1 MTIYYLNGGSVAA
14 SECVQT
20 WLPGVLLVQELE
32 QEVRGAV
39 SGVQTGLQSAMDLAK
54 FGLVIALPHPDKF
67 GFLVILSF
75 VVSNHQPSRGVS
87 ALGYFGQL
95 LKNMDKKI

>member
-1 MTIYYLNGGSVAA
+1 M
-14 SECVQT
+14 
-20 WLPGVLLVQELE
+20 LLVQELE

-67 GFLVILSF
+67 GILVILSF
-75 VVSNHQPSRGVS
+75 VVSTPLSRGVS
-87 ALGYFGQL
+87 ALGHFGQL
-95 LKNMDKKI
+95 LKYYSTF

>member
-1 MTIYYLNGGSVAA
+1 M
-14 SECVQT
+14 
-20 WLPGVLLVQELE
+20 LLVQELE

-67 GFLVILSF
+67 GILVILSF
-75 VVSNHQPSRGVS
+75 VVSTHAVTRN
-87 ALGYFGQL
+87 ATEF
-95 LKNMDKKI
+95 IF

>member
-1 MTIYYLNGGSVAA
+1 M
-14 SECVQT
+14 
-20 WLPGVLLVQELE
+20 LLVQELE

-67 GFLVILSF
+67 GILVILSF
-75 VVSNHQPSRGVS
+75 VVSNHPG
-87 ALGYFGQL
+87 ACLPWGTLGNCSNIIQHFR
-95 LKNMDKKI
+95 I

>member
-1 MTIYYLNGGSVAA
+1 MRIA
-14 SECVQT
+14 QT
-20 WLPGVLLVQELE
+20 WLPGVLLVQELG

-75 VVSNHQPSRGVS
+75 VVSNHAVTRN
-87 ALGYFGQL
+87 ATELIF
-95 LKNMDKKI
+95 